1 MSSKARS
8 FSSPSGLIVY
18 PTAAGTDGSEVVV
31 GAEGTSSPEFRDVS
45 GSYECDA
52 NQAVMHVPAEGEA
65 FDPSVAA
72 DEEPPGWIWLEGRLE
87 AIGNQALLCD
97 DLAAADCATGAAV
110 PGIDPAKLDAL
121 SEPLGGY
128 FFGRVG
134 DGVIDELHYVPHHVR
149 GS

>member
-1 MSSKARS
+1 MASCPAGVAGCPISGEVTVGRDGR
-8 FSSPSGLIVY
+8 PSGASYGDIEI
-18 PTAAGTDGSEVVV
+18 GCDGDE
-31 GAEGTSSPEFRDVS
+31 
-45 GSYECDA
+45 
-52 NQAVMHVPAEGEA
+52 AVMHEPDAPEV

-97 DLAAADCATGAAV
+97 DLEVADCETGAAV
-110 PGIDPAKLDAL
+110 PGINPAKLDAL